1 VTATVKFVSRH
12 DQRVQMVQRALKDH
26 SKLSDKATLELAE
39 HVLEALDHMPE
50 KVR

>member
-1 VTATVKFVSRH
+1 MTTTVEYMSRY
-12 DQRVQMVQRALKDH
+12 DQRVKVVNDALRKH
-26 SKLSDKATLELAE
+26 SKLSEKDSFTLAE